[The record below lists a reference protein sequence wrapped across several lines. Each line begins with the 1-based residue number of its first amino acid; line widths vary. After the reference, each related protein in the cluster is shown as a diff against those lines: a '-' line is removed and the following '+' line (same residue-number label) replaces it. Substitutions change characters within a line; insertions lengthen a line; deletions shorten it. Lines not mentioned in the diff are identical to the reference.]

1 MNRSQLTTLL
11 VFISSLCFS
20 QTSETKYYNQRME
33 EVSPEKAK
41 FSKTITQGNDG
52 SITTSTKDI
61 KKNLITSSQTLIG
74 DEPFG
79 VWIYQRAKGTG
90 ELDYNFELNYSKEVC
105 SNEGDLVK
113 LKNYFND
120 NDVPGYKSPI
130 LATGHKSIYE
140 SIGQNIIYPAKA
152 RRFGIQGVVM
162 TSFIITKEG
171 NIENI
176 VVNKGVDLVIDKE
189 AVRVLRLIKYSSPPM
204 LNGEPV
210 TICVKLPITFRLG

>member
-1 MNRSQLTTLL
+1 MNKSQLTTLL

-52 SITTSTKDI
+52 SITTSTTDI

-74 DEPFG
+74 EEPFG
-79 VWIYQRAKGTG
+79 VWVYQRAKGTG
-90 ELDYNFELNYSKEVC
+90 ELDYNFKLNYSIEVC
-105 SNEGDLVK
+105 SNEGDLAK

-130 LATGHKSIYE
+130 LASGHKSIYE
-140 SIGQNIIYPAKA
+140 SIGQNIIYPSKA
-152 RRFGIQGVVM
+152 RRLDIQGMVM

-171 NIENI
+171 KIENI

-189 AVRVLRLIKYSSPPM
+189 AVRVLRAIKFSSPPM